1 MRGPE
6 QPPPP
11 PPPPP
16 GAASTSNWRRRV
28 LSAGW
33 VAGVAIVVL
42 AGLLTGLVGWIKVQ
56 GAVYPLNIELRE
68 GCLADPALGE
78 PQTPCPKQAQ
88 AVLRYPDGRTEVIQ
102 GTPREVQRRLN
113 LAVEKVVAAERRRG
127 VGYLLAAALL
137 VGSGIAA
144 IVWKMVRRRPRR
156 TRPMDQPGNATSS
169 PAG

>member
-1 MRGPE
+1 MSRG
-6 QPPPP
+6 QPVVETKDLTKTY
-11 PPPPP
+11 
-16 GAASTSNWRRRV
+16 GDF
-28 LSAGW
+28 
-33 VAGVAIVVL
+33 VAL
-42 AGLLTGLVGWIKVQ
+42 
-56 GAVYPLNIELRE
+56 
-68 GCLADPALGE
+68 D
-78 PQTPCPKQAQ
+78 
-88 AVLRYPDGRTEVIQ
+88 
-102 GTPREVQRRLN
+102 RLN